1 MKPII
6 AIAAIAVVLLGA
18 GVFMFLHKPSSAT
31 ARQGNLAALQKLRDT
46 GVLTQQ
52 EYDSK
57 VQALQA
63 SVAGM
68 AEKIHSLKE
77 LRDTGVITAQEY
89 DAKVQALQHTAPAS
103 TPAPPPTAAPEAAAP
118 AASSAPAPHP
128 RRRRTSPQ
136 PTPR

>member
-1 MKPII
+1 MTRSCKEKLMKLII

-18 GVFMFLHKPSSAT
+18 GVFVFLHKPSSAS
-31 ARQGNLAALQKLRDT
+31 ALQLATLQKLRDT

-63 SVAGM
+63 SVAGV
-68 AEKIHSLKE
+68 AEKIDSLKE

-89 DAKVQALQHTAPAS
+89 DARS
-103 TPAPPPTAAPEAAAP
+103 EE
-118 AASSAPAPHP
+118 
-128 RRRRTSPQ
+128 RRVGKEC
-136 PTPR
+136 